1 VSDPEVRAITDFWRA
16 QAEPTYNR
24 DLLAGADIDDGGE
37 GGQFGWL
44 GRTTDD
50 ELVPKAAELVM
61 QTGRASTSML
71 QTKLKVGFN
80 RATRIIDELE
90 KHGIIG
96 PLDTRNPGA
105 PRTVYGPENWL
116 RSTAEV
122 DAELD

>member
-1 VSDPEVRAITDFWRA
+1 
-16 QAEPTYNR
+16 
-24 DLLAGADIDDGGE
+24 
-37 GGQFGWL
+37 
-44 GRTTDD
+44 
-50 ELVPKAAELVM
+50 M

-105 PRTVYGPENWL
+105 PRTVYGPDNWI
-116 RSTAEV
+116 RTTAEA
-122 DAELD
+122 DAELE